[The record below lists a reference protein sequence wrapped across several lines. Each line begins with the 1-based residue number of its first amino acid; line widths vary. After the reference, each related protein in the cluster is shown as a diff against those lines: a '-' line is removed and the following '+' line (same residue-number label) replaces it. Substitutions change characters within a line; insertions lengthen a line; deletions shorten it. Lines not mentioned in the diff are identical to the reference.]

1 MFAKSIEISIDGGVE
16 KMSNRI
22 TSQGQA
28 NKVIWAYKKKSVFWD
43 FWKQIKHNKAAMFG
57 MILITIIVLMAILGP
72 VVIPYEKAIVQD
84 SAQRLQSPSLAH
96 WFGTDNYGRDIFAR
110 IVHGA
115 KYSLMIGVVAVA
127 VGISLGCILGT
138 VSGYFGG
145 VIDNAIMRV
154 TDCIVCIPSTLLA
167 LTIVAALGGGL
178 GKVLIALII
187 ANIPVYTRVIR
198 STILNVTESDYIQ
211 AAKASGTP
219 DWLIIIKHVLPN
231 AIGVI
236 IVQASMTF
244 GDVIITASTMSFLG
258 LGIQPPTPE
267 WGSMLAEGRGF
278 MLYST
283 SIMLFPGLAIVLTAL
298 ALNLMGDGL
307 RDALDPRLRN

>member
-1 MFAKSIEISIDGGVE
+1 MF
-16 KMSNRI
+16 
-22 TSQGQA
+22 T
-28 NKVIWAYKKKSVFWD
+28 NKIPEPHIGEDFYSYKKKSVLRD
-43 FWKQIKHNKAAMFG
+43 FWRQLKRNKAAMFG
-57 MILITIIVLMAILGP
+57 LIMITIIILMAVIGP
-72 VVIPYEKAIVQD
+72 LIIPYEKAI
-84 SAQRLQSPSLAH
+84 AQKASLRLQPPSREH

-115 KYSLMIGVVAVA
+115 KYSLSIGVAAVLIG
-127 VGISLGCILGT
+127 VSLGCILGT

-145 VIDNAIMRV
+145 KVDNVIMRI

-167 LTIVAALGGGL
+167 LAIVAALGGGL

-198 STILNVTESDYIQ
+198 SAILNVSESDHIQ
-211 AAKASGTP
+211 AARASGTP

-236 IVQASMTF
+236 IVQATMTF

-267 WGSMLAEGRGF
+267 WGSMLSEGKSF

-283 SIMLFPGLAIVLTAL
+283 SIMVFPGLAIVLTAL
-298 ALNLMGDGL
+298 ALNLLGDGL

>member
-1 MFAKSIEISIDGGVE
+1 MS
-16 KMSNRI
+16 KMLNQRQ
-22 TSQGQA
+22 QGAAQ
-28 NKVIWAYKKKSVFWD
+28 IFQYKKKSVLAD
-43 FWKQIKHNKAAMFG
+43 FWRQLRKNKAALFG
-57 MILITIIVLMAILGP
+57 LFLSVVIVVLAVVGP
-72 VVIPYEKAIVQD
+72 LVIPYEDALTQNSAI
-84 SAQRLQSPSLAH
+84 RLEPPSSEH

-115 KYSLMIGVVAVA
+115 KYSLMIGVAAVLF
-127 VGISLGCILGT
+127 GITIGCVLGT

-145 VIDNAIMRV
+145 IVDNVIMRI
-154 TDCIVCIPSTLLA
+154 TDCIVCVPSTLLA
-167 LTIVAALGGGL
+167 LAIVAALGGGL
-178 GKVLIALII
+178 TKVLIALIL

-211 AAKASGTP
+211 AAKACGTP

-231 AIGVI
+231 AFGVI

-267 WGSMLAEGRGF
+267 WGSMLSEGKGF
-278 MLYST
+278 MMYSS
-283 SIMLFPGLAIVLTAL
+283 SIMFFPGLMIVLTAL

-307 RDALDPRLRN
+307 RDALDPKLRD

>member
-1 MFAKSIEISIDGGVE
+1 MTYRTSPEQSVE
-16 KMSNRI
+16 SN
-22 TSQGQA
+22 SQY
-28 NKVIWAYKKKSVFWD
+28 VYEKKSVMAD
-43 FWKQIKHNKAAMFG
+43 FWKQLTRSKAAMFG
-57 MILITIIVLMAILGP
+57 LVLFVIIVLMAVVGP
-72 VVIPYEKAIVQD
+72 MVIPYEKAIAYD
-84 SAQRLQSPSLAH
+84 AANRLLPPCAEH

-115 KYSLMIGVVAVA
+115 KYSLAIGAAAVLLGVTAGCLLGTIAGYYGGVV
-127 VGISLGCILGT
+127 
-138 VSGYFGG
+138 
-145 VIDNAIMRV
+145 DNIIMRI

-167 LTIVAALGGGL
+167 LAIVAALGGGL
-178 GKVLIALII
+178 IKVLVALIL
-187 ANIPVYTRVIR
+187 ANITVYTRVIR
-198 STILNVTESDYIQ
+198 STILNVTEQDYIQ

-219 DWLIIIKHVLPN
+219 DWLIILKHVLPN

-236 IVQASMTF
+236 IVQATMTF

-267 WGSMLAEGRGF
+267 WGSMLSEGKNF

-283 SIMLFPGLAIVLTAL
+283 SIMFFPGAAIVLTAL
-298 ALNLMGDGL
+298 SLNLLGDGL

>member
-1 MFAKSIEISIDGGVE
+1 MRKVTPEPHVG
-16 KMSNRI
+16 SNPYI
-22 TSQGQA
+22 
-28 NKVIWAYKKKSVFWD
+28 YKKKSVMAD
-43 FWKQIKHNKAAMFG
+43 FWKQLMRSKAAMFG
-57 MILITIIVLMAILGP
+57 LILFVLIVAMALIGP
-72 VVIPYEKAIVQD
+72 LVIPYEKAIAQD
-84 SAQRLQSPSLAH
+84 ASIRLLPPSLDH

-115 KYSLMIGVVAVA
+115 KYSLSIGVAAVL
-127 VGISLGCILGT
+127 LGVSAGCLLGT
-138 VSGYFGG
+138 ISGYYGG
-145 VIDNAIMRV
+145 MVDNIIMRI

-167 LTIVAALGGGL
+167 LAIVAALGGGL
-178 GKVLIALII
+178 IKVLIALIL
-187 ANIPVYTRVIR
+187 ANIPVYTRIIR
-198 STILNVTESDYIQ
+198 STILNVTEQDHIQ

-219 DWLIIIKHVLPN
+219 DWLIILKHVLPN

-236 IVQASMTF
+236 IVQATMTF

-267 WGSMLAEGRGF
+267 WGSMLSEGKSF

-283 SIMLFPGLAIVLTAL
+283 SIMFFPGAFIVLTAL
-298 ALNLMGDGL
+298 ALNLLGDGL